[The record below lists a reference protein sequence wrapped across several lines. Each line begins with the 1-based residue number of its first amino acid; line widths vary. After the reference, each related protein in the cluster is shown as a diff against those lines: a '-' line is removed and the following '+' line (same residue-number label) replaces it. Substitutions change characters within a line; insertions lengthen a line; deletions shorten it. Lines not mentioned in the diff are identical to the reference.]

1 MFLPSVS
8 VLLKFTLNI
17 ITNSRRI
24 TMDINKVYIRYVE
37 VTDEINI
44 VFRYVN
50 QELNVDRDF
59 SFCRKKGEPV
69 FKLLVRI
76 RSNVEKELE
85 KSLNKSSKR
94 GSTAEQNSRALPEVK
109 IEMYRDRCDSSF
121 HQITLAE
128 LLQDNFTGVKLRV
141 IDQIFDIVL
150 NQPWVDLL
158 KLPKCILAGCLIYPS
173 KLHIQFAVRE
183 HCYGMWFKSTQ
194 RDAKTANWEKCGEG
208 LTYQIAK
215 KDVGYYIK
223 FAVIPRNKQGI
234 SGPMA
239 EEISKCVV
247 QAGPDF
253 FPFQMRQRHTANLL
267 SEPSHFRVVT
277 YNILADLYADSEYS
291 RQTLFPYCSRQ
302 SLLTD
307 YRKQLLIKELIG
319 YNADL
324 ICLQEVDQKIF
335 DVDFKNVLEMP
346 PHNFYGMMAPK
357 GTCTEGVS
365 VFYRRSRYDLLGY
378 HVLHLG
384 NSIPALP
391 IFEPLWN
398 KIKTNKKLAA
408 RICNRSTTLQ
418 ICLLKV
424 KKTDKYLLVANTHLY
439 FHPDADHIR
448 LLQIGFALTYIEY
461 LHKQSVKE
469 HNITDPQNIGLI
481 FCGDFNSVP
490 DCGVYKLMT
499 EQFVDKQFSDWCS
512 NPDEAVVDVE
522 LAQPFK
528 MFSACGKPRY
538 TNYTALF
545 SGCLDYIFCQQ
556 DRFELLQCL
565 PLPTEEQLTAH
576 TAIPSICFP
585 SDHIALVA
593 DLSFE
598 SVS

>member
-1 MFLPSVS
+1 
-8 VLLKFTLNI
+8 
-17 ITNSRRI
+17 
-24 TMDINKVYIRYVE
+24 MDINKVYIRYVE

-69 FKLLVRI
+69 FKLLLRI

-94 GSTAEQNSRALPEVK
+94 GSTAEQNSRALPE
-109 IEMYRDRCDSSF
+109 
-121 HQITLAE
+121 
-128 LLQDNFTGVKLRV
+128 
-141 IDQIFDIVL
+141 
-150 NQPWVDLL
+150 
-158 KLPKCILAGCLIYPS
+158 
-173 KLHIQFAVRE
+173 
-183 HCYGMWFKSTQ
+183 
-194 RDAKTANWEKCGEG
+194 
-208 LTYQIAK
+208 
-215 KDVGYYIK
+215 
-223 FAVIPRNKQGI
+223 
-234 SGPMA
+234 
-239 EEISKCVV
+239 
-247 QAGPDF
+247 
-253 FPFQMRQRHTANLL
+253 
-267 SEPSHFRVVT
+267 
-277 YNILADLYADSEYS
+277 
-291 RQTLFPYCSRQ
+291 
-302 SLLTD
+302 
-307 YRKQLLIKELIG
+307 
-319 YNADL
+319 
-324 ICLQEVDQKIF
+324 
-335 DVDFKNVLEMP
+335 
-346 PHNFYGMMAPK
+346 
-357 GTCTEGVS
+357 
-365 VFYRRSRYDLLGY
+365 
-378 HVLHLG
+378 
-384 NSIPALP
+384 
-391 IFEPLWN
+391 
-398 KIKTNKKLAA
+398 
-408 RICNRSTTLQ
+408 

-424 KKTDKYLLVANTHLY
+424 KKTDKYMLVANTHLY

>member
-239 EEISKCVV
+239 EEISKCV
-247 QAGPDF
+247 
-253 FPFQMRQRHTANLL
+253 
-267 SEPSHFRVVT
+267 
-277 YNILADLYADSEYS
+277 
-291 RQTLFPYCSRQ
+291 
-302 SLLTD
+302 
-307 YRKQLLIKELIG
+307 
-319 YNADL
+319 
-324 ICLQEVDQKIF
+324 
-335 DVDFKNVLEMP
+335 
-346 PHNFYGMMAPK
+346 
-357 GTCTEGVS
+357 
-365 VFYRRSRYDLLGY
+365 
-378 HVLHLG
+378 
-384 NSIPALP
+384 
-391 IFEPLWN
+391 
-398 KIKTNKKLAA
+398 
-408 RICNRSTTLQ
+408 